1 MFSLGNI
8 GFGMYI
14 WHWEGGGKKKKR
26 LDDKMQPEFKLWNGA
41 LNSIVPPT
49 GSNLRLCIS
58 FPEWKLCPFKNT
70 LSMFNLQI
78 GVFLKNKKKPEVY
91 MVCVYVCILLYKGSK
106 L

>member
-1 MFSLGNI
+1 
-8 GFGMYI
+8 
-14 WHWEGGGKKKKR
+14 
-26 LDDKMQPEFKLWNGA
+26 MQPEFKLWNGA

-78 GVFLKNKKKPEVY
+78 GVFLKNKKSQKFTWCVFMSVYYYTKDLNYKP
-91 MVCVYVCILLYKGSK
+91 
-106 L
+106 